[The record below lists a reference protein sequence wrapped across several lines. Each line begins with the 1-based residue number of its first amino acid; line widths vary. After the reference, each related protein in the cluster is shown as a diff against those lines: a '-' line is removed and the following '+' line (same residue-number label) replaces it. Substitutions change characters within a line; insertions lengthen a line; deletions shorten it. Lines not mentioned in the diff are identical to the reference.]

1 MELLMAFVIVFSVLG
16 CIIEATTGFPTI
28 RKLWNFISFN
38 VFRCVRPVK
47 YYHQYV
53 IARRTKNWKIQVLNR
68 RNEFIYPEDVP
79 KNQTRSEDSI
89 RFFDSRQDAIWWLD
103 MKLKNNFKKFKSF
116 S

>member
-1 MELLMAFVIVFSVLG
+1 MAFVIVFSVLG
-16 CIIEATTGFPTI
+16 CVIEATTGFPTI

-38 VFRCVRPVK
+38 VFRCVRPVM
-47 YYHQYV
+47 YDYNYV

-68 RNEFIYPEDVP
+68 KNEFIYPEDAP

-89 RFFDSRQDAIWWLD
+89 RFFDTRQDAKWWLD
-103 MKLKNNFKKFKSF
+103 VKLKQNSTKFKAF